1 MNKRE
6 VLNEITTE
14 LKEKLFDN
22 DLNIRGF
29 SIELDDDIKQNGRV
43 DRYRDITIRI
53 ELDDVI
59 NEL

>member
-22 DLNIRGF
+22 DLKVREF
-29 SIELDDDIKQNGRV
+29 SIELDDDIKQNGKI

>member
-6 VLNEITTE
+6 VLNEVTTE

-29 SIELDDDIKQNGRV
+29 SIELDDDIKRNDKV

>member
-22 DLNIRGF
+22 DLNIREF
-29 SIELDDDIKQNGRV
+29 SIVLEDNTKLNDK
-43 DRYRDITIRI
+43 YRDITICI

>member
-22 DLNIRGF
+22 DLKVREFG
-29 SIELDDDIKQNGRV
+29 IELDDNIKQNGKI
-43 DRYRDITIRI
+43 DRCRDITIRI

>member
-22 DLNIRGF
+22 DLKVREF
-29 SIELDDDIKQNGRV
+29 SIELDDNIKQNGKI

>member
-22 DLNIRGF
+22 DLKVRGF
-29 SIELDDDIKQNGRV
+29 SIELDDDIKQNDKI

>member
-1 MNKRE
+1 MDKRE
-6 VLNEITTE
+6 VLNEVTTE

-22 DLNIRGF
+22 DLKVREF
-29 SIELDDDIKQNGRV
+29 SIELDDNIKQNGKI

>member
-22 DLNIRGF
+22 DLNIREF
-29 SIELDDDIKQNGRV
+29 SIELDDNIKQNGKV